1 MDAKKTGQQEL
12 TIGVSKEVD
21 KGNDI
26 SIISSK
32 RPHYKTAVGDKTS
45 DLNIEKYDE
54 SAGSSKDECSQKSTM
69 VARGYIQFR
78 LLPEKTCIDPQE
90 SKEPTTVL
98 NPKDE
103 IPFSG
108 YVPLEGI
115 LKQQNDNGAQ

>member
-69 VARGYIQFR
+69 VASGYIQFG
-78 LLPEKTCIDPQE
+78 LLPEKMSLDPQE
-90 SKEPTTVL
+90 SKEHSVP
-98 NPKDE
+98 NPSDGA
-103 IPFSG
+103 PFQG

-115 LKQQNDNGAQ
+115 LKQQNDNGVQ